1 MRKVSAI
8 IGNKRDIIKGIAC
21 GILLEKNLQFIQ
33 RAKPEFLCQRIYPQT
48 SRELLR
54 KALFITD
61 PSGASIKTRAP
72 LNASE
77 CALDIIPIYLGKGIY
92 IMGGNGLCQA
102 VAIPRCRVQ
111 RNSGNRRL

>member
-21 GILLEKNLQFIQ
+21 GILLEKNLQLIQ
-33 RAKPEFLCQRIYPQT
+33 RAKPEFLCQRSYPQT

-54 KALFITD
+54 KTLFITD

-72 LNASE
+72 FNASK
-77 CALDIIPIYLGKGIY
+77 CALYIIPIDFRKGVY
-92 IMGGNGLCQA
+92 VMGSNGLRQA
-102 VAIPRCRVQ
+102 VSIPRRRVQ
-111 RNSGNRRL
+111 RTTGNRRL